1 MDSTRV
7 LVADDNVGYGSTLSR
22 FIESQPG
29 MEVVG
34 VATDGREAVLLAG
47 VLKPDVVLM
56 DLYMPGIDGFEATR
70 RVKASCDAPRVV
82 ALTAHRSEEN
92 RRLALSA
99 GADALLLKHDVDLG
113 LVDVIGMLTGRSS
126 QANAPGD

>member
-34 VATDGREAVLLAG
+34 LAANGREAVLMAG

-56 DLYMPGIDGFEATR
+56 DLYMPEVDGFEATR
-70 RVKASCDAPRVV
+70 RVKACADAPRVV
-82 ALTAHRSEEN
+82 ALTAHQSEEN

-99 GADALLLKHDVDLG
+99 GADALLLKREVDLG
-113 LVDVIGMLTGRSS
+113 LVDVIGLLTGRT
-126 QANAPGD
+126 Q